1 MPKLCPDPSFW
12 PLESIFEK
20 VDSKS
25 AWADARSASFCCCY
39 AAHGFYSQPVGG
51 LGALQARQAPRAG
64 RGGRAS
70 RGDGPLPFA
79 TGRKAPN
86 GGGRRLW
93 GVRGAGY

>member
-1 MPKLCPDPSFW
+1 M
-12 PLESIFEK
+12 
-20 VDSKS
+20 
-25 AWADARSASFCCCY
+25 
-39 AAHGFYSQPVGG
+39 GG

-86 GGGRRLW
+86 GGG
-93 GVRGAGY
+93 GVYGVYEGRGTESIGIAVPLDDKILKKKLRNVNFTLYPFQPPPP